1 MRQEKKRKNN
11 KTKNNK
17 QKTKNKHKH
26 KQKTKNKKQKN
37 PKNKR
42 KKKEKNRIILSEF
55 QRENY
60 DLFWNNF
67 ETNFWAI
74 DYDTSFCWKSEL
86 VLVQR
91 QIVNGP
97 C

>member
-1 MRQEKKRKNN
+1 MRQEKKKRKNN

-17 QKTKNKHKH
+17 QKTKNK
-26 KQKTKNKKQKN
+26 KQTQTKNKKQKN

-42 KKKEKNRIILSEF
+42 KKKQKNRIILSEF